1 MKKGKEYE
9 REEEEEDG
17 CVGNSGWTASM
28 SAAAF
33 RRKAVEDVML
43 TADCWKSTYQ
53 SARVST
59 RNDKELAYH
68 TAKNHGAFGYKRN
81 QP

>member
-43 TADCWKSTYQ
+43 TADC
-53 SARVST
+53 
-59 RNDKELAYH
+59 
-68 TAKNHGAFGYKRN
+68 
-81 QP
+81 